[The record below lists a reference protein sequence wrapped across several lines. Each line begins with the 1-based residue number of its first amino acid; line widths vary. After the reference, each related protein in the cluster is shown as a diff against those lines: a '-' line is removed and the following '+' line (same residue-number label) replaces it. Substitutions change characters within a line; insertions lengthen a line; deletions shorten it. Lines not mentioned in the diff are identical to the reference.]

1 MLCRPFSQSDFDALA
16 ALDLATL
23 RREDPN
29 FDALPERER
38 EGRTRT
44 SLAALRFYERSE
56 HSFVAVPSLGEV
68 GVGEETLLGALF
80 AQSVWQGDR
89 PSVLVTRVWLAAGAP
104 PETGTALLRACTKSA
119 YDAAIYEVHLP
130 VTPELRA
137 AAAAE
142 GFREVARLAVR
153 HLGSRAEGAPGKAL
167 SPGP

>member
-1 MLCRPFSQSDFDALA
+1 MLCRPFTQSDFDALA

-38 EGRTRT
+38 EGRART

-56 HSFVAVPSLGEV
+56 HSFVAEQEGD
-68 GVGEETLLGALF
+68 LLGALF

-89 PSVLVTRVWLAAGAP
+89 PTVLVTRVWLASGAP
-104 PETGTALLRACTKSA
+104 QETGSALLRACTKSA

-130 VTPELRA
+130 VTPDLQGA
-137 AAAAE
+137 ATE

-153 HLGSRAEGAPGKAL
+153 HLGSRADSAPGGIL
-167 SPGP
+167 SPEP